1 MSLPVLRKDF
11 IVDPYQ
17 VFEAKA
23 AGADAILLI
32 AEALPAGHLM
42 DLLILANELTL
53 SVLIEAHEAD
63 TLLKVRSMVG
73 FPQKHY
79 TLLGINNRD
88 LNTMTVDLNTTALAE
103 LVEDKR
109 GLVSEAAS
117 KTLRMC
123 ESWSMSVWGQC

>member
-1 MSLPVLRKDF
+1 VSLPVLRKDF